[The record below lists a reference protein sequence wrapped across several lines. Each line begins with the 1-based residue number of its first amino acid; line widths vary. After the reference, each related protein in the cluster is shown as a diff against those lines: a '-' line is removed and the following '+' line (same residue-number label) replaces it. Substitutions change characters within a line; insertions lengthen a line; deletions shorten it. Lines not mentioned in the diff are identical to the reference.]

1 LGPDLEPLDIEPGDL
16 ALLQSLEESPEGMAL
31 AALPLAMDPQERLL
45 RARRLIALRLLQPLI
60 P

>member
-1 LGPDLEPLDIEPGDL
+1 
-16 ALLQSLEESPEGMAL
+16 MAL